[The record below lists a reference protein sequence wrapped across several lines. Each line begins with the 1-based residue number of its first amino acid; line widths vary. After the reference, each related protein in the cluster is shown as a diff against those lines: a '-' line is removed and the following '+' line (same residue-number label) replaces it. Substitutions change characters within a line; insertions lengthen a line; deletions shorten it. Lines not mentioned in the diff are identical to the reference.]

1 MVFMLVSLMMRVLCG
16 VYIGVTGDEG
26 VMWWLC
32 WCDW

>member
-1 MVFMLVSLMMRVLCG
+1 MVLLVSVVMRVLCG
-16 VYIGVTGDEG
+16 GCVGVTGDEG